1 MNFLTLFSFLKI
13 FKHEDLE
20 EYYVNIT
27 HLSELNKTSYPNMFP
42 TFDKA
47 YKDAKKKNSVRRRLV
62 KLCQDEFSSS
72 IIDNVTI
79 NIDINTIFIV
89 LF

>member
-1 MNFLTLFSFLKI
+1 
-13 FKHEDLE
+13 
-20 EYYVNIT
+20 
-27 HLSELNKTSYPNMFP
+27 MFP

-72 IIDNVTI
+72 IIDNVPI
-79 NIDINTIFIV
+79 NEYQYYFIV
-89 LF
+89 LL